1 MRDVFGAQYV
11 SLHVRESNRAAIS
24 LYTDMLGFKVHGIE
38 PKYYADGENALGM
51 RLQLQ
56 WLSGALSI
64 VFGWTYV
71 HQSSI
76 EKPTPNP
83 QEDRNQMVDGRIE
96 PRLMLKRFAFSQ

>member
-24 LYTDMLGFKVHGIE
+24 LYTYMLGFKVHGIE

-56 WLSGALSI
+56 
-64 VFGWTYV
+64 
-71 HQSSI
+71 
-76 EKPTPNP
+76 
-83 QEDRNQMVDGRIE
+83 
-96 PRLMLKRFAFSQ
+96 